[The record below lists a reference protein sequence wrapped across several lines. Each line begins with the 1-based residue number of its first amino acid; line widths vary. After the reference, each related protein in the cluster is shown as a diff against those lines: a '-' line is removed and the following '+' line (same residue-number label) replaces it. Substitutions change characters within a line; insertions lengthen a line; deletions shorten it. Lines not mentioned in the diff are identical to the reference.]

1 MMLHDYQKALENLNK
16 VDVLEPN
23 NAFTLQ
29 RHGEMKIMLNYQG
42 ALEDLDEADVL
53 EPNNA
58 FTLQSCG
65 IVKNL
70 NPKP

>member
-1 MMLHDYQKALENLNK
+1 LEDFDEVHVLEPNNVNILESCRAIKMMLHDYQKALENLDK
-16 VDVLEPN
+16 
-23 NAFTLQ
+23 
-29 RHGEMKIMLNYQG
+29 
-42 ALEDLDEADVL
+42 ADVF

-70 NPKP
+70 NLKP